1 MEKLL
6 YICSFKNDKRDMKR
20 TALIV
25 AGGSGTRFGAAIPK
39 QFVELSGIPVL
50 MRTIARFLLSAVCDE
65 FIVVLPHDQFG
76 QWNELCSKHDF
87 NIPHG
92 LVAGGDTRFQS
103 VKNGLAAM
111 AMTPGDL
118 VAVHDGVRPLVLS
131 SDIAKAYDEAAQHG
145 SAVPMAQFPYSD
157 SLRQMLPDSNTRP
170 IDRGSL
176 RVVLTPQV
184 FDAMALRKAYDVAF
198 DPRFTDDATVFEAA
212 GHTIHPVEGN
222 LDNLK
227 ITRMEDLA
235 RAESILLRQETE
247 DHARHDAAAE
257 AAYQEMVE
265 DHFAHDI
272 FNLPRFDQ
280 DADTRP

>member
-1 MEKLL
+1 
-6 YICSFKNDKRDMKR
+6 MKR

-39 QFVELSGIPVL
+39 QFVELCGIPVL
-50 MRTIARFLLSAVCDE
+50 MRTMARFLLSAVCDE
-65 FIVVLPHDQFG
+65 FIVVLPSDQFG
-76 QWNELCSKHDF
+76 LWQELCRKHDF
-87 NIPHG
+87 NIPHQ

-111 AMTPGDL
+111 EMAPGDL

-131 SDIAKAYDEAAQHG
+131 SDIAKAYDEAAEHG

-157 SLRQMLPDSNTRP
+157 SLRQLHSDGTTTP
-170 IDRGSL
+170 IDRGGL

-184 FDAMALRKAYDVAF
+184 FDAVALREVYEVPF

-235 RAESILLRQETE
+235 RAESILHRQETE
-247 DHARHDAAAE
+247 HNAR
-257 AAYQEMVE
+257 
-265 DHFAHDI
+265 
-272 FNLPRFDQ
+272 P
-280 DADTRP
+280 